1 MVFPDSNNRSLEA
14 FKAKMQAALEANKNK
29 NKAAKAKKHQQALVT
44 RQGMVKEIL
53 RTQRYLGLLPKKQD
67 DSALPDIG
75 NLAVEPIDV
84 RAPSPHIFDSEPIF
98 IAIDCEAWEKPP
110 RPVTEVGV
118 ATLDTR
124 DLEGWPPGPNGENWH
139 QHIRG
144 RHFRIIEWRDCINS
158 EYVQGCPNTFEF
170 GHSELVGQ
178 DSIGSMLAS
187 CFREPFSKKLSDG
200 TTAGQAQSEEK
211 RNIIVVGHD
220 LSQDINYCHAIGFSI
235 LNRGNILDT
244 LDTVNMHR
252 AYSKT
257 PTRAHLARSS
267 RSSTSQAGT
276 CTTRAMM
283 PSTPCKPC
291 SPSRSKLLRSV
302 AAKKR
307 RQSVRRRLRRERK
320 RRWKL
325 PKCGLRRIQR
335 DGSLHLETMAV
346 FRCPRR
352 RRTTRQSPKVAG
364 TMGCRA
370 IRCRAL
376 IPLASTRLAAH
387 HWMCEGAKRTLYQ

>member
-84 RAPSPHIFDSEPIF
+84 RAPSPHIFESEPIF

-110 RPVTEVGV
+110 RPVTEVGM

-144 RHFRIIEWRDCINS
+144 RHFRIIEWRDCVNS
-158 EYVQGCPNTFEF
+158 EYVQGCPNAFEF

-200 TTAGQAQSEEK
+200 TTAGEAQSEEK

-252 AYSKT
+252 AYSQD
-257 PTRAHLARSS
+257 PNARSLGQVLAEFDLAGWHLHNAGNDAVYTLQAMLAIAVKAAAERGS
-267 RSSTSQAGT
+267 KEAETKREVEVEKRAETAVEIAKVRSQEDSEGWESTSGDDGGV
-276 CTTRAMM
+276 
-283 PSTPCKPC
+283 P
-291 SPSRSKLLRSV
+291 
-302 AAKKR
+302 
-307 RQSVRRRLRRERK
+307 
-320 RRWKL
+320 L
-325 PKCGLRRIQR
+325 PKTEADYAPKAKGGRNNGMQGNPVQGPHPSGLYTI
-335 DGSLHLETMAV
+335 GGA
-346 FRCPRR
+346 
-352 RRTTRQSPKVAG
+352 
-364 TMGCRA
+364 
-370 IRCRAL
+370 
-376 IPLASTRLAAH
+376 PLDV
-387 HWMCEGAKRTLYQ
+387 